1 MTVGKPIVVV
11 VGATSKFVKQDDD
24 NVSDKCDDKKDAGDD
39 GDDESPPKWGLGGA
53 LALPFAAAGYNIV
66 LMGRRMEILQEVQ
79 QSVGLVH
86 QSWLESDDAKQQ
98 LQQQEPKVM
107 CTLCDVTDSKSVES
121 AFKDVQDK
129 VGTLF
134 HKDSY
139 IDLIIYNVAPPYPPG
154 FKFEGW
160 GDVLHPHMIDTTNMS
175 FQVDTLVNGLIRV
188 CKNVIPGMIERQRGC
203 VLISGESCCNL
214 HGGDQ
219 SFGSVSPARAAIR
232 SLTQSMFQSYGP
244 MGIHVCNINIG
255 GIIDTPRTRM
265 WKMRPELTCPHEI
278 SSQFFNA
285 YKQPSTVWSYE
296 IQLTPGFSARKVD
309 MRM

>member
-121 AFKDVQDK
+121 AFKDVQDN

-285 YKQPSTVWSYE
+285 YKQPSTVWSYD

>member
-1 MTVGKPIVVV
+1 MAVGGIPIVVV
-11 VGATSKFVKQDDD
+11 VGATSKFMKQDDD
-24 NVSDKCDDKKDAGDD
+24 GNVGEKCDNKKDDGGDD
-39 GDDESPPKWGLGGA
+39 DDPPPKWGLGGA
-53 LALPFAAAGYNIV
+53 LAVPFAASGYNIV

-79 QSVGLVH
+79 QSVELVH
-86 QSWLESDDAKQQ
+86 RDAK
-98 LQQQEPKVM
+98 LQQEHEPKVM
-107 CTLCDVTDSKSVES
+107 CTLCDVTDSKSVQS
-121 AFKDVQDK
+121 AFNRIQDNI
-129 VGTLF
+129 GTLF
-134 HKDSY
+134 HKDSF

-160 GDVLHPHMIDTTNMS
+160 GDVLHPHLIDTTNMS

-188 CKNVIPGMIERQRGC
+188 CKNAIPGMIERQRGC
-203 VLISGESCCNL
+203 VLIAGESCCNL

-232 SLTQSMFQSYGP
+232 SLTQSMFRSYGP

-265 WKMRPELTCPHEI
+265 WKMRPELTSPSEI
-278 SSQFFNA
+278 ALQFFNA

-296 IQLTPGFSARKVD
+296 IQLTHGFSTRKVD

>member
-24 NVSDKCDDKKDAGDD
+24 NVSDKCDDKKDAGD

-160 GDVLHPHMIDTTNMS
+160 GDVLNPHMIDTTNMS